1 MANERLTE
9 SKVRNHFQN
18 DPLFKS
24 IKFEEQK
31 STNIRVSE
39 CLVSA
44 SKSGKGIGKPEFIL
58 TFPTQSMDYLIIVEC
73 KASADKHESKNRDKA
88 KDYAI
93 DGVLHYAKFL
103 STEFNVVAIAVSG
116 ESDKDFTVS
125 NFLHKKGDGAAA
137 ELSDKVLLSI
147 FDYVKTF
154 RNEQFNY
161 NLKDVNIVE
170 KAVWLNEEFQ
180 KCSISES
187 MRNTLIS
194 GILLAL
200 QDGMFLQSFR
210 VANTSTA
217 LAKTLI
223 DAIERVLQAAK
234 VRKIDDMIGV
244 YSKILDEPLVK
255 NETIKKSK
263 KEILSVEF
271 FRDIVDF
278 LYKEVYPLTT
288 YEESGYDILGR
299 FYTEFVRYAAS
310 KQKQG
315 LVLTPSHVTELFC
328 DLAELKVTDVVYDP
342 CCGTGGFLIAAM
354 KKMIA
359 LAGNDEKRKAH
370 IRASQ
375 LLGVEIRPDMFTFAC
390 SNMMLRGDGK
400 SNLDRADCF
409 DATTIKRVRDLKPT
423 VSFLNPPY
431 DQGTDVQLEFI
442 ERALEAVK
450 GQNGIVAA
458 IVQMSCAIK
467 DEAGT
472 NAVKKRLLEK
482 HTLKAVI
489 SMPDDLFYPVGVV
502 TCIMVFEANKP
513 NAGKKSWFGYLKND
527 GFVKRKYKGRIDH
540 FSNWSEIKERFI
552 EAYLNSDEV
561 AGMSVKKE
569 VGFKDEWCAEAYMET
584 DYSTLTEAS
593 FEQAIKQFAVFKAV
607 GFSDI
612 AGGESDENETSE

>member
-1 MANERLTE
+1 MANERNTE
-9 SKVRNHFQN
+9 SKVRTHFQS
-18 DPLFKS
+18 DPLFS
-24 IKFEEQK
+24 SVKFEEQK
-31 STNIRVSE
+31 STNIRIAE
-39 CLVSA
+39 CLASA
-44 SKSGKGIGKPEFIL
+44 SKSGKGAGKPEFII

-73 KASADKHESKNRDKA
+73 KANADKHESPNRNKA
-88 KDYAI
+88 KDFAI

-103 STEFNVVAIAVSG
+103 ATEFDVVAIAVSG
-116 ESDKDFTVS
+116 EDETSLVVS
-125 NFLHKKGDGAAA
+125 NFLHKKGEAVAT
-137 ELSDKVLLSI
+137 ELQDKVLLSI

-200 QDGMFLQSFR
+200 QDNIFLTAYRQ
-210 VANTSTA
+210 APTSMA
-217 LAKTLI
+217 LATTLI
-223 DAIERVLQAAK
+223 DALKRVLQAAK

-255 NETIKKSK
+255 NEAIKRSK
-263 KEILSVEF
+263 KDILSVEF
-271 FRDIVDF
+271 FREIVDF
-278 LYKEVYPLTT
+278 LYREVYPLTT

-328 DLAELKVTDVVYDP
+328 ELADLKATDVVYDP

-359 LAGNDEKRKAH
+359 LAGNDDVRKAS
-370 IRASQ
+370 IRSTQ
-375 LLGVEIRPDMFTFAC
+375 LLGVELRPDMFTFAC

-409 DATTIKRVRDLKPT
+409 DTATITRIKALKPT
-423 VSFLNPPY
+423 VAFLNPPY
-431 DQGTDVQLEFI
+431 DQGTDVQLEFV

-467 DEAGT
+467 DEAST
-472 NAVKKRLLEK
+472 HVVKKRLLEK

-502 TCIMVFEANKP
+502 TCIMVFEANRP
-513 NAGKKSWFGYLKND
+513 NAGRKTWFGYLKND
-527 GFVKRKYKGRIDH
+527 GFVKRKHKGRIDH
-540 FSNWSEIKERFI
+540 FANWKSIKDQFI
-552 EAYLNSDEV
+552 QAYLDNDEV
-561 AGMSVKKE
+561 VGMSVKKE
-569 VGFKDEWCAEAYMET
+569 VGYKEEWCAEAYMET
-584 DYSTLTEAS
+584 SYSTLSSRDFEAV
-593 FEQAIKQFAVFKAV
+593 IKQYAIFRAV
-607 GFSDI
+607 GLSEN
-612 AGGESDENETSE
+612 GGDFDEEN

>member
-1 MANERLTE
+1 MANERNTE
-9 SKVRNHFQN
+9 SRVRNHFQN

-24 IKFEEQK
+24 VKFEEQK
-31 STNIRVSE
+31 STNIRISE
-39 CLVSA
+39 CLAAA
-44 SKSGKGIGKPEFIL
+44 SKSGKGAGKPEFIV
-58 TFPTQSMDYLIIVEC
+58 TFPLQSMDYLIIVEC
-73 KASADKHESKNRDKA
+73 KASAHKHESPKRNRA
-88 KDYAI
+88 KDYAV

-103 STEFNVVAIAVSG
+103 SVEFTVVAIAVSG
-116 ESDKDFTVS
+116 EDEKDFVVS
-125 NFLHKKGDGAAA
+125 NFLHKKGETAAV
-137 ELSDKVLLSI
+137 ELSDRALLSI

-200 QDGMFLQSFR
+200 QDNMFLTAYR
-210 VANTSTA
+210 YAPTSMA
-217 LAKTLI
+217 LALTLL
-223 DAIERVLQAAK
+223 DAIERVLQNAK

-244 YSKILDEPLVK
+244 YRKILDEPFIK
-255 NETIKKSK
+255 NENIKKSK
-263 KEILSVEF
+263 NDILSVEF
-271 FRDIVDF
+271 FRDIVDVLF
-278 LYKEVYPLTT
+278 KEVYPLTM

-328 DLAELKVTDVVYDP
+328 DLSELKVTDIVYDP

-354 KKMIA
+354 KKMIT
-359 LAGNDEKRKAH
+359 LAGNDEKRKVH
-370 IRASQ
+370 IRANQ

-409 DATTIKRVRDLKPT
+409 DAATIKRIREQKPT

-431 DQGTDVQLEFI
+431 DQGTDVQLEFV
-442 ERALEAVK
+442 EKALEAVEEK
-450 GQNGIVAA
+450 NGIVVA

-467 DEAGT
+467 DEAIT
-472 NAVKKRLLEK
+472 NLVRRRLLEK

-513 NAGKKSWFGYLKND
+513 NASKKTWFGYLKND
-527 GFVKRKYKGRIDH
+527 GFVKRKHKGRIDH
-540 FSNWSEIKERFI
+540 YSSWSEIKERFI
-552 EAYLNSDEV
+552 EAYLNNEEV
-561 AGMSVKKE
+561 VGLSVKKE

-584 DYSTLTEAS
+584 DYSHLANIDFEAVM
-593 FEQAIKQFAVFKAV
+593 KQYAVFKAI
-607 GFSDI
+607 GISENS
-612 AGGESDENETSE
+612 GDEDEKN

>member
-1 MANERLTE
+1 MANERNTE
-9 SKVRNHFQN
+9 SRVRHHFQN
-18 DPLFKS
+18 DPLFS
-24 IKFEEQK
+24 SVKFEEQK
-31 STNIRVSE
+31 STNIRVAE
-39 CLVSA
+39 CLASA
-44 SKSGKGIGKPEFIL
+44 SKSGKGVGKPEFIIA
-58 TFPTQSMDYLIIVEC
+58 FPTQSMDYLIIVEC
-73 KASADKHESKNRDKA
+73 KASADKHESPNRDKA
-88 KDYAI
+88 KDFAV

-103 STEFNVVAIAVSG
+103 AAEFDVVAIAVSG
-116 ESDKDFTVS
+116 EDETNLVVS
-125 NFLHKKGDGAAA
+125 NFLHKKGEEVAT
-137 ELSDKVLLSI
+137 ELQDNALLSI

-200 QDGMFLQSFR
+200 QDNMFLTAYRQ
-210 VANTSTA
+210 APTSMA
-217 LAKTLI
+217 LATTLI
-223 DAIERVLQAAK
+223 DAIERVLATAN

-255 NETIKKSK
+255 NETIKRSK
-263 KEILSVEF
+263 KDILSVEF
-271 FRDIVDF
+271 FREIVDF
-278 LYKEVYPLTT
+278 LYREVYPLTT

-328 DLAELKVTDVVYDP
+328 ELADLKVTDIVYDP

-359 LAGNDEKRKAH
+359 LAGNDDARKSH
-370 IRASQ
+370 IRANQ
-375 LLGVEIRPDMFTFAC
+375 LLGVELRPDMFTFAC

-409 DATTIKRVRDLKPT
+409 DAPTIARIKALKPT
-423 VSFLNPPY
+423 VAFLNPPY
-431 DQGTDVQLEFI
+431 DQGTDVQLEFV
-442 ERALEAVK
+442 EKALEAVK
-450 GQNGIVAA
+450 GQSGIVAA

-467 DEAGT
+467 DEAST
-472 NAVKKRLLEK
+472 NSLRKRLLEK

-502 TCIMVFEANKP
+502 TCIMVFEANRP
-513 NAGKKSWFGYLKND
+513 NAGKKTWFGYLKND
-527 GFVKRKYKGRIDH
+527 GFVKRKHKGRIDH
-540 FSNWSEIKERFI
+540 FAKWKSIKDKFI
-552 EAYLNSDEV
+552 QAYIENDEV
-561 AGMSVKKE
+561 VGMSVKKE
-569 VGFKDEWCAEAYMET
+569 VGYKDEWCAEAYMET
-584 DYSTLTEAS
+584 DYSTISRLD
-593 FEQAIKQFAVFKAV
+593 FELVMKKYIIFKAI
-607 GFSDI
+607 G
-612 AGGESDENETSE
+612 TSEFSNGGDDDEEN